1 MRECV
6 RAQSCRTLCGFTDY
20 NLLGS
25 SGVGFSKNTGGGLPF
40 PPPKSSQHRSPEP
53 TTCISCIGRQVIPL
67 APPLTPSNLIV
78 DGPPQT
84 LCLYF
89 CVDLRC
95 PSFSL
100 GLSPGIPDQSAYL
113 TLPDISPHAWNFSHF

>member
-6 RAQSCRTLCGFTDY
+6 RAQSCQTLCGFMDY

-25 SGVGFSKNTGGGLPF
+25 SGMGFSRQKYWSGLPF
-40 PPPKSSQHRSPEP
+40 PPPEDLPNTGIEP
-53 TTCISCIGRQVIPL
+53 TSLASPALAGRFFTTSTTPH
-67 APPLTPSNLIV
+67 PPSNLIV

-89 CVDLRC
+89 CVDHEVSVLLLGPS
-95 PSFSL
+95 PSFQAYQT
-100 GLSPGIPDQSAYL
+100 SPLI
-113 TLPDISPHAWNFSHF
+113 